1 MAVDLQAK
9 LAEAESAYHD
19 LMVGRSVVELRDQNG
34 ELVRYTPAS
43 TVRLLAYI
51 QSLKQQLG
59 LLPRGSLG
67 PARAL
72 F

>member
-43 TVRLLAYI
+43 AVRLLAYI

-59 LLPRGSLG
+59 LLPHGSLG

>member
-43 TVRLLAYI
+43 AVRLLAYI

-59 LLPRGSLG
+59 LLPGGSLG
-67 PARAL
+67 PARAW

>member
-43 TVRLLAYI
+43 AVRLLAYI

>member
-9 LAEAESAYHD
+9 LLAAETAYHD

-43 TVRLLAYI
+43 AQRLQVYV
-51 QSLKQQLG
+51 QSLRRQLG
-59 LLPRGSLG
+59 LPGSGTG
-67 PARAL
+67 PARAV